1 MPFIVIDTTN
11 DYNPIN
17 KRQFATE
24 AEAEAAATQ
33 ELQANPRVVLS
44 TVKVLKVFK
53 AEVTVTA
60 QAPEEVVPEDAPE
73 EASQ

>member
-24 AEAEAAATQ
+24 SEAETAATQ
-33 ELQANPRVVLS
+33 ELQSNPRVVLS
-44 TVKVLKVFK
+44 TAKVLKVFK

-60 QAPEEVVPEDAPE
+60 LAPEYGEPQEPAE
-73 EASQ
+73 EQA

>member
-17 KRQFATE
+17 KRQFVTE
-24 AEAEAAATQ
+24 AEAEAAATL

-44 TVKVLKVFK
+44 TAKVLKFFK

-73 EASQ
+73 EASE

>member
-1 MPFIVIDTTN
+1 MPFIVTDTTN
-11 DYNPIN
+11 DFNPLN

-44 TVKVLKVFK
+44 TAKVLKVFK

-60 QAPEEVVPEDAPE
+60 QEPAEVEPQVPAEEPA
-73 EASQ
+73 

>member
-1 MPFIVIDTTN
+1 MPFIVIDSTN
-11 DYNPIN
+11 DFNPLN

-33 ELQANPRVVLS
+33 ELQTNPRVVLS
-44 TVKVLKVFK
+44 TAKVLKVFK

-60 QAPEEVVPEDAPE
+60 QEPAEVEPQVPAEEPA
-73 EASQ
+73 

>member
-11 DYNPIN
+11 DYNPLN
-17 KRQFATE
+17 KRQFSTD

-33 ELQANPRVVLS
+33 ELRANPRVVLS
-44 TVKVLKVFK
+44 TAKVLKVFK

-60 QAPEEVVPEDAPE
+60 QEPAEVEPQVPAEEPA
-73 EASQ
+73 

>member
-17 KRQFATE
+17 KRPFATE

-33 ELQANPRVVLS
+33 ELQSNPRVVLS
-44 TVKVLKVFK
+44 TAKVLKVFK
-53 AEVTVTA
+53 AQVTVTVQEPA
-60 QAPEEVVPEDAPE
+60 EVEPQPPLEEQA
-73 EASQ
+73 

>member
-11 DYNPIN
+11 DYNPLN

-24 AEAEAAATQ
+24 TEAEAAATQ
-33 ELQANPRVVLS
+33 ELQSNPRVVLS
-44 TVKVLKVFK
+44 TAKVLKVFK

-60 QAPEEVVPEDAPE
+60 QEPAEVEPQGSAEEPA
-73 EASQ
+73 Q

>member
-17 KRQFATE
+17 KRQFVTE
-24 AEAEAAATQ
+24 AEAEAAATL

-44 TVKVLKVFK
+44 TAKVLKFFK

-73 EASQ
+73 EAAE

>member
-11 DYNPIN
+11 DFNPLN
-17 KRQFATE
+17 KRQFATD

-33 ELQANPRVVLS
+33 ELQTNPRVVLS
-44 TVKVLKVFK
+44 TAKILKVFK

-60 QAPEEVVPEDAPE
+60 QEPAEVEPQVPVEEPA
-73 EASQ
+73 

>member
-24 AEAEAAATQ
+24 GEAETAATQ
-33 ELQANPRVVLS
+33 ELQSNPRVVLS
-44 TVKVLKVFK
+44 TAKVIKVFK

-60 QAPEEVVPEDAPE
+60 QAPDEVEPEASPE
-73 EASQ
+73 EATE

>member
-11 DYNPIN
+11 DFNPLN

-24 AEAEAAATQ
+24 VEAETAATQ
-33 ELQANPRVVLS
+33 ELQSNPRVVLS
-44 TVKVLKVFK
+44 TAKVLKIFK

-60 QAPEEVVPEDAPE
+60 QAPEDVEPQQSADEQA
-73 EASQ
+73 

>member
-11 DYNPIN
+11 DFNPLN

-24 AEAEAAATQ
+24 VEAEAAATQ
-33 ELQANPRVVLS
+33 ELQSNPKVVLS
-44 TVKVLKVFK
+44 TAKILKVFK

-60 QAPEEVVPEDAPE
+60 QEPAEVAPQVRAEEPA
-73 EASQ
+73 

>member
-17 KRQFATE
+17 KRQFVTE
-24 AEAEAAATQ
+24 AAAEAAATL

-44 TVKVLKVFK
+44 TAKVLKFFK

-60 QAPEEVVPEDAPE
+60 KAPEEVVPEDAPE
-73 EASQ
+73 EAAE